1 MRERERER
9 ERERG
14 VCMSEYQKCK
24 RGQRQGCCEAYEENA
39 IVFDI
44 SVGFIERF

>member
-1 MRERERER
+1 MR

-24 RGQRQGCCEAYEENA
+24 RGQRQGCCEAYEEKC
-39 IVFDI
+39 DCL
-44 SVGFIERF
+44 